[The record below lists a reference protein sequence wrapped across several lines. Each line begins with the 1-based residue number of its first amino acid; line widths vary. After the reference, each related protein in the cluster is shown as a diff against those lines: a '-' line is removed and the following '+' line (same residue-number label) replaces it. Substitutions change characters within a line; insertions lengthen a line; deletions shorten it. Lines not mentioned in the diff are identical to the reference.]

1 MELDWY
7 RCTGAVEDAKNHIV
21 DWLNEAAES
30 GDGEEMY
37 VSDIGM
43 EITESE
49 NVNGVWDMGGAPEA
63 IKDAFTNWGLSAYMA
78 EYCKDN
84 LDMDIGKEFFE
95 NPEKFWLICMIE
107 LVDQMWQQ
115 VASDIGLDDTV
126 VITKELADKVEK
138 ALGKYK
144 TISDLGMA
152 D

>member
-21 DWLNEAAES
+21 DWLNEAAEY
-30 GDGEEMY
+30 GDGEEKY

-43 EITESE
+43 DITESE
-49 NVNGVWDMGGAPEA
+49 NVNGVWDMSGAPGA
-63 IKDAFTNWGLSAYMA
+63 IEDAFTNWGLSSYMV

-84 LDMDIGKEFFE
+84 LDMDIGKDFFD
-95 NPEKFWLICMIE
+95 NPEKFWLICMIN

-138 ALGKYK
+138 ALEKYK

>member
-7 RCTGAVEDAKNHIV
+7 RCTGAVEDAKSHIV
-21 DWLNEAAES
+21 DWLNEAAEYS
-30 GDGEEMY
+30 DGKEEY

-49 NVNGVWDMGGAPEA
+49 NADGVWNYGGQNAS
-63 IKDAFTNWGLSAYMA
+63 IQDALTNWGLSAYMV

-84 LDMDIGKEFFE
+84 LEMDIGKDFFD
-95 NPEKFWLICMIE
+95 NPEKFWCICMIN

-138 ALGKYK
+138 ALEKYK